1 MIFILQVALGCYKS
15 LLAVVG
21 CPKLQCDSKGPP
33 QFIFTIRYKIP
44 TFSSTFSK
52 MGFFQLRSP
61 ITVDVRCCMT
71 LIAAVSCT
79 VLLYVV
85 VR

>member
-1 MIFILQVALGCYKS
+1 MILILQVALGCYKL

-21 CPKLQCDSKGPP
+21 CPKLQCDSKEPP
-33 QFIFTIRYKIP
+33 QSIFTIRYEIP
-44 TFSSTFSK
+44 TFS
-52 MGFFQLRSP
+52 LRSP
-61 ITVDVRCCMT
+61 LTVDVRCCMT